1 RGVSDTIVVVIT
13 DGKDKFV
20 LKMGVKA
27 NLRNTI
33 KEESL
38 RRKILLPYFEG
49 HLPEILSYQIHSGI
63 EVMKM
68 QHVGDYNFHEVV
80 MSGLKPSTASSEI
93 LSQIL
98 SIKKKLWLSTSKP
111 YAVTDCL
118 RDYQKRADEIADRVE
133 QLMLRGQK
141 AFDFLDLPVVI
152 NGQGYPSFGQLIERL
167 RHYSPSKH
175 TCDSH
180 GDLNADNILVSEND
194 WFIVDWEWTGRHD
207 WIESLSRMYG
217 WWQMMGTTLQDMP
230 KIAIT
235 KHCFQ
240 LEYILG
246 FSSLISELM
255 AQTQIM
261 GRTVADDL
269 NEIEFQEKLN
279 YMLATYYL
287 RDLNFQL
294 QRGRQDFIVPAI
306 GEAFRAMFPQY

>member
-1 RGVSDTIVVVIT
+1 MDREQAINIVDALYGRHQIIGFRRGVSDTIVVVIT

-33 KEESL
+33 EEESL

-80 MSGLKPSTASSEI
+80 MSGLKPSTTGLEI

-98 SIKKKLWLSTSKP
+98 SVKKKLWLSTSKS

-133 QLMLRGQK
+133 GLMLRGQR
-141 AFDFLDLPVVI
+141 ASDFLDLPVVI
-152 NGQGYPSFGQLIERL
+152 
-167 RHYSPSKH
+167 
-175 TCDSH
+175 
-180 GDLNADNILVSEND
+180 NILVSEND

-235 KHCFQ
+235 KYCFQ
-240 LEYILG
+240 FEYALG
-246 FSSLISELM
+246 FSSLVSELM
-255 AQTQIM
+255 TQTQKM
-261 GRTVADDL
+261 GRSVADDL
-269 NEIEFQEKLN
+269 NEVEFQEKLN